1 MRTTLNIADDVL
13 TVVRD
18 LAKAEK
24 RSVGEVVSDLVRD
37 ALSRPFGNVSLK
49 ERKVDP
55 NDGRFPTFPA
65 RDGPSVTLELIRRI
79 QNEIDVEDATP
90 FDFSTG
96 KPCEF

>member
-49 ERKVDP
+49 EREVDP

-65 RDGPSVTLELIRRI
+65 RDGPPVTLELIRRI
-79 QNEIDVEDATP
+79 QDEIDVEDATP

>member
-37 ALSRPFGNVSLK
+37 ALSRPFGNVSLE
-49 ERKVDP
+49 EREVDR

-65 RDGPSVTLELIRRI
+65 RDGPPVTLELIRRI
-79 QNEIDVEDATP
+79 QDEIDVEDATP